1 MANQYVSAIVIHQ
14 AKTVSDWGSQII
26 PQAQVVIE
34 LGETPAD
41 YKMKIG
47 DGSTAYPSL
56 PYIGGGFIAGSLQAV
71 LIAGN
76 QANGEMV
83 LTDGTSTTTPGSGT
97 YLMLM
102 EKDNITFQKNVSSAW
117 ANVINIISNEGSGPA
132 LIQLLRNPGA
142 GSQAFYADNSGNCYV
157 ASVANRDRVGMISQ
171 DESAGHTFFYLAFN
185 PSGGG
190 GTAKILGDNLTGD
203 RSLQL
208 PDASGTLALAGSY
221 STPSLDEVL
230 AVGSSTD
237 RAISITDSSTLVSS
251 GLSGDGLTVTNSDG
265 SQHTYYNLN
274 SIEMKTYQ
282 TFGGS
287 KTNTLVPTATTANR
301 TWTLPDASG
310 TLALA
315 GSYSTPS
322 LDEVL
327 AVGSSTDRAISIT
340 DSSTLVSSGLSG
352 DGLTVTNSDGSQ
364 HTYYN
369 LNSIEMKTY
378 QTFGGS
384 KTNTLVPTATT
395 ANRTWTLPDA
405 SGTICVTAGCIAVS
419 ETFSGTITVVTI
431 THTMPFTPTSIQ
443 VCAANATAANFMA
456 YGYYI
461 DTITSTTFNLNFPS
475 GAEDTCNFM
484 FTFNA

>member
-171 DESAGHTFFYLAFN
+171 DESAGNTFFYLAFN

-190 GTAKILGDNLTGD
+190 GTAKILGDNLTGN
-203 RSLQL
+203 RNLQL
-208 PDASGTLALAGSY
+208 PDASGTLALEGSY

-237 RAISITDSSTLVSS
+237 RTINITDSSTLESS
-251 GLSGDGLTVTNSDG
+251 VLSGDGLTVTNSDG

-274 SIEMKTYQ
+274 SIEMKTYR
-282 TFGGS
+282 TFGGA
-287 KTNTLVPTATTANR
+287 KTN
-301 TWTLPDASG
+301 
-310 TLALA
+310 
-315 GSYSTPS
+315 
-322 LDEVL
+322 
-327 AVGSSTDRAISIT
+327 
-340 DSSTLVSSGLSG
+340 
-352 DGLTVTNSDGSQ
+352 Q
-364 HTYYN
+364 
-369 LNSIEMKTY
+369 
-378 QTFGGS
+378 
-384 KTNTLVPTATT
+384 LVPTATT

-405 SGTICVTAGCIAVS
+405 SGTICVTAGCITVS
-419 ETFSGTITVVTI
+419 ETIAGTVYALTI
-431 THTMPFTPTSIQ
+431 NHTMLFTPTSIQ
-443 VCAANATAANFMA
+443 VCAANSTAAGVLA
-456 YGYYI
+456 GGYYI
-461 DTITSTTFNLNFPS
+461 DTITSTAFTLNFVGPAT
-475 GAEDTCNFM
+475 GTCNFM